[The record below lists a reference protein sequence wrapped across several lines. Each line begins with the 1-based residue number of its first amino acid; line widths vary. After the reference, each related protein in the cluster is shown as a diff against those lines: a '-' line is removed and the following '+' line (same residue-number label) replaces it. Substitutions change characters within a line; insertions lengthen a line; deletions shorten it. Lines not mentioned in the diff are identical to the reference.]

1 MEEGFVTILF
11 ILLFMAASVIDAV
24 GRKKKR
30 QRRMDEM
37 EAEDAGDAWSQ
48 EGQEGQGGPPV
59 AVEDE
64 AFRYR
69 RAPTGSRGEPDMD
82 RYRRMDTSGSSES
95 EPTPAVSHSPP
106 AQDRDRESAETM
118 VPADL
123 WAILTGQAPERPTPD
138 PGSRIPV
145 PTPGDRM
152 STSTREG
159 RPEAVPEPEVM
170 TRRSSRWMEGVD
182 QREEGSAGW
191 TAAVEASEKE
201 VFGHL
206 EEPWGKLED
215 ISKGDLTEVSSPLS
229 SGDDEDLARPRGR
242 ARGGAGTPYTRLLE
256 TGSVDD
262 LRKAVVLKEVLDR
275 PMALREEI
283 GPLR

>member
-37 EAEDAGDAWSQ
+37 EAEDAGDEWAQ
-48 EGQEGQGGPPV
+48 EGQQGRGGPPV
-59 AVEDE
+59 AVEDGTD
-64 AFRYR
+64 RYR
-69 RAPTGSRGEPDMD
+69 RASAGGESDME
-82 RYRRMDTSGSSES
+82 RYRRMDTS
-95 EPTPAVSHSPP
+95 EPDVTPAAPDP
-106 AQDRDRESAETM
+106 ARGQDRDRESAESM

-123 WAILTGQAPERPTPD
+123 WAILTGQTPEGSAPHPD
-138 PGSRIPV
+138 PGPRIPA

-152 STSTREG
+152 SRSTLEG
-159 RPEAVPEPEVM
+159 QPPAAVEEPEAA
-170 TRRSSRWMEGVD
+170 TRRSSRWMEGIEE
-182 QREEGSAGW
+182 REVSDRW
-191 TAAVEASEKE
+191 TAAVEAGEAE
-201 VFGHL
+201 VYRQL

-229 SGDDEDLARPRGR
+229 MGDDEDSLLPRGR
-242 ARGGAGTPYTRLLE
+242 VRGGAGTPYTRLLE

-275 PMALREEI
+275 PMALRDEI